1 MDTLRNGSAQAVP
14 GAMLEQAEAW
24 DHGPPPWWDH
34 RISTMGM
41 LSPLRKSPLPN
52 LPQENMAQMFK
63 RSRAGTQPTNKA
75 V

>member
-24 DHGPPPWWDH
+24 DH
-34 RISTMGM
+34 RISTKGM

-63 RSRAGTQPTNKA
+63 RSRARTQPTNKA